1 MKTSTR
7 TRSPAGSRSR
17 QAAIAAVMSRLEAI
31 RPGPH
36 WVVSCYLK
44 IEPRDRSRGK
54 YLIKLKNRVRE
65 LQRALPRL
73 GLERAA
79 AEAVL
84 ADLERIQQYLRA
96 PGNLPAAHGIALF
109 VCGAARLFE
118 AVALPSVHR
127 SRLAVDHSP
136 LVRELVAAQE
146 EFGRVYAVVTDRSSA
161 RIFEVTAGEAK
172 EVAALT
178 ASSTRGGRYRGDQ
191 DAPGWGE
198 YHYNNRIREEKQRHY
213 DAVAREL
220 FTLDRAAPAHGILV
234 AGTGS
239 DAAAL
244 TPFLHQS
251 LQERVVASI
260 KLNPRDVTPAAV
272 HEATL
277 AARELFKREEE
288 RILVEEVRQRAGEG
302 WAVSGVSDTL
312 RALAR
317 GQVRTLLVAADASE
331 PGFRCGPGGR
341 LVLDARDCRGEG
353 DALPVVDVV
362 DDAIEDALG
371 QRVEVNVIF
380 EPEAAARIDGL
391 GALLRFR

>member
-7 TRSPAGSRSR
+7 IRPAAGSRSR
-17 QAAIAAVMSRLEAI
+17 QSTIAAVMSRLEAI

-36 WVVSCYLK
+36 LVVSCYLK
-44 IEPRDRSRGK
+44 VEPRDRSRGK

-79 AEAVL
+79 TEAVL
-84 ADLERIQQYLRA
+84 GDIDRVQQYLAA
-96 PGNLPAAHGIALF
+96 PGNLPSAHGIAVF
-109 VCGAARLFE
+109 ACSGIKLFE
-118 AVALPSVHR
+118 AVALPTVHR
-127 SRLAVDHSP
+127 SRLAVDRSP

-146 EFGRVYAVVTDRSSA
+146 EFGRLYAVVTDRSSA
-161 RIFEVTAGEAK
+161 RIFEVTAAEAK
-172 EVAALT
+172 EVAGIA
-178 ASSTRGGRYRGDQ
+178 APATRGGRYRGDQ

-213 DAVAREL
+213 DAVARAL

-260 KLNPRDVTPAAV
+260 KLNPREVTPAAV
-272 HEATL
+272 HEAAL
-277 AARELFKREEE
+277 AARDLFKREEE

-331 PGFRCGPGGR
+331 PGFRCGPRGR
-341 LVLDARDCRGEG
+341 LVLDARECRGEG
-353 DALPVVDVV
+353 EAVAVVDVV

-380 EPEAAARIDGL
+380 EPDAAARIDGL

>member
-1 MKTSTR
+1 MKKSTSPR
-7 TRSPAGSRSR
+7 TAAGNPSR
-17 QAAIAAVMSRLEAI
+17 QVRIAAVMDRLEAI
-31 RPGPH
+31 KPGPH
-36 WVVSCYLK
+36 MVVSCYLK

-73 GLERAA
+73 GLDRAA
-79 AEAVL
+79 SEAVL
-84 ADLERIQQYLRA
+84 ADVERVQQYLRA

-109 VCGAARLFE
+109 ACKELKLFE
-118 AVALPSVHR
+118 AVALPFVHR
-127 SRLAVDHSP
+127 SRLAVDRSP

-146 EFGRVYAVVTDRSSA
+146 EFGRLYAVVTDRTFA
-161 RIFEVTAGEAK
+161 RIFEVTAAEAR
-172 EVAALT
+172 EVASLT
-178 ASSTRGGRYRGDQ
+178 ATDTRGRRERGGQ

-213 DAVAREL
+213 DAVARKL
-220 FTLDRAAPAHGILV
+220 FTLDRAAPAHGIIV
-234 AGTGS
+234 AGTGA

-251 LQERVVASI
+251 LQERVVASV
-260 KLNPRDVTPAAV
+260 KLNPREVTPAAV
-272 HEATL
+272 HEAAL
-277 AARELFKREEE
+277 ASRALFKREEE
-288 RILVEEVRQRAGEG
+288 RLLVEEVRQRTGEG

-312 RALAR
+312 KALSR

-331 PGFRCGPGGR
+331 PGFRCGLGGR
-341 LVLDARDCRGEG
+341 LVLDAMDCRGEG
-353 DALPVVDVV
+353 EALAVVDVI

-371 QRVEVNVIF
+371 QRCEVNVIF

>member
-1 MKTSTR
+1 MTSATR
-7 TRSPAGSRSR
+7 TPAGSRSR
-17 QAAIAAVMSRLEAI
+17 QTAIAAVLRRLETLK
-31 RPGPH
+31 PGPY

-54 YLIKLKNRVRE
+54 FLIKLKNRVRE

-73 GLERAA
+73 GLDRAA
-79 AEAVL
+79 AEVVL
-84 ADLERIQQYLRA
+84 ADVERIQQYLRA
-96 PGNLPAAHGIALF
+96 PGNLPAAHGIAIF
-109 VCGAARLFE
+109 ACRSRGIFE

-127 SRLAVDHSP
+127 SRLTVDRTP

-146 EFGRVYAVVTDRSSA
+146 EFGRLYAVVTDRSSA
-161 RIFEVTAGEAK
+161 RIFEVTAAEAR
-172 EVAALT
+172 EVAGIT
-178 ASSTRGGRYRGDQ
+178 ASATRGRRYRGDQ

-213 DAVAREL
+213 DAVARAL
-220 FTLDRAAPAHGILV
+220 FSLDRAAPAHGILV
-234 AGTGS
+234 AGTGA

-251 LQERVVASI
+251 LQERVIATI
-260 KLNPRDVTPAAV
+260 KMSPREVTPAAV
-272 HEATL
+272 HESAL

-312 RALAR
+312 RALSR
-317 GQVRTLLVAADASE
+317 GQVRTLLVSADASE
-331 PGFRCGPGGR
+331 PGFRCLPGGR
-341 LVLDARDCRGEG
+341 LVLDARECRGEG
-353 DALPVVDVV
+353 EAVAVADVV

-371 QRVEVNVIF
+371 QRVEINVIF

>member
-7 TRSPAGSRSR
+7 TRTPAGSRSR
-17 QAAIAAVMSRLEAI
+17 QATIAAVMSRLEAI

-36 WVVSCYLK
+36 WVISCYLK

-79 AEAVL
+79 AETVL

-109 VCGAARLFE
+109 ACSGLKLFE
-118 AVALPSVHR
+118 AVALPFVHR
-127 SRLAVDHSP
+127 SRLAVDRSP

-146 EFGRVYAVVTDRSSA
+146 EFGRVYAVVTDRSAA
-161 RIFEVTAGEAK
+161 RIFEVTAAEAR

-178 ASSTRGGRYRGDQ
+178 ATSTRGGRYRGDQ

-198 YHYNNRIREEKQRHY
+198 FNYNNRIREEKQRHY
-213 DAVAREL
+213 DAVARAL

-251 LQERVVASI
+251 LQERVVASV
-260 KLNPRDVTPAAV
+260 KLNAREVTPAAV
-272 HEATL
+272 HEAAL
-277 AARELFKREEE
+277 AARELFKRQEE

-317 GQVRTLLVAADASE
+317 GQVRTLLVAADASV

-353 DALPVVDVV
+353 DVVAVVDVV

>member
-1 MKTSTR
+1 MPTMTR
-7 TRSPAGSRSR
+7 TRTPAGSRSR
-17 QAAIAAVMSRLEAI
+17 QATIAAVMARLEAI

-54 YLIKLKNRVRE
+54 FLIKLKNRVRE

-79 AEAVL
+79 ADTVL
-84 ADLERIQQYLRA
+84 ADIEGIQQYLTS
-96 PGNLPAAHGIALF
+96 PGNLPSAHGIALF
-109 VCGAARLFE
+109 ACSGLKLFE
-118 AVALPSVHR
+118 AVALPFVHR
-127 SRLAVDHSP
+127 SRLAVDRSP

-146 EFGRVYAVVTDRSSA
+146 EFGRLYAVVTDRSSA

-178 ASSTRGGRYRGDQ
+178 ASATRGSRYRGDQ

-213 DAVAREL
+213 DAVAQAL
-220 FTLDRAAPAHGILV
+220 FTLDRANPAHGILV
-234 AGTGS
+234 AGTGA

-251 LQERVVASI
+251 LQDRVVASV
-260 KLNPRDVTPAAV
+260 KLNARDVSPSAV
-272 HEATL
+272 HEAAL
-277 AARELFKREEE
+277 AARDLFKREEE
-288 RILVEEVRQRAGEG
+288 RILVEEVRQRTGEG

-312 RALAR
+312 AALAR

-331 PGFRCGPGGR
+331 PGFRCGAGGR

-353 DALPVVDVV
+353 DAVAVVDVV